1 MEEANEEGAT
11 IIDDEKD
18 STWLYEVLD
27 SIGANDEYRK
37 TIQRSG
43 ITFEIICTFGSE
55 NKKMANYGVGGKWE
69 GTLTPGV
76 KTDFDAISCDDNVIV
91 IEDISKAV
99 QNRYSLLIIRDPRR
113 PAGYVKLQIVRGK
126 VPGTIA
132 DLSFYDSKFKGLF
145 EIDECKRILLTE
157 IIGEHKDKKPYM
169 PRPKNKPAATIG
181 NYNGISI
188 DVVTCYRS
196 KHWPIEA
203 NEWLT
208 RKRCN
213 GWPTK
218 DVINELKLLGYFL
231 VRKGHVLS
239 LEKDF
244 EWRISLTLQERKLI
258 FDLTDVQFK
267 CYVVLKMLNRDIINV
282 ECITSYHWKT
292 CLFYVIEENNLD
304 VWRKANLFQC
314 VKLCITRMLDWVR
327 QGFCPNYF
335 ILSENMFDG
344 RLPHDLRTVS
354 ENKLV
359 KLLGDGFSFLKHVKS
374 DNIRD
379 YFESRRSPE
388 LSQNLRR
395 DSIKAYKDVIWKTN
409 IQTVEAA
416 MYEFCL
422 YLTYEKRTNLIELL
436 WRMLIRIQQ
445 KDHITEHTTEETRRS
460 LSILTPFIYMSL
472 ASNISAMCIHQPNIL
487 GRNFLLLGSYTYFM
501 KGGITGYLK
510 FISVLYALGCYKD
523 CEWFLDQLNEE
534 TIKNSRS
541 YCIGHSYDSI
551 YAAISPT
558 VVNIISISQLSKSTC
573 VSFMPTELPIIPDAV
588 KFEVFKYSTIPLT
601 KSKRE
606 VPETPWCYGAVVDRN
621 IYYCLLKFLIKLKF
635 SGVNLSADDILN
647 TYQIKDLRNVRHPEV
662 AYNLMA
668 WSYFTVGL
676 TPLALEKL
684 TMSWNPLR
692 YLNSFLL
699 VNNSEINYKNNQ
711 SNAANL
717 HAWVILYNTW
727 FTRNSYKFKF
737 CFQCFFFSRTNLN
750 KCSKC
755 KTATY
760 CSEKCQEINWKIHEV
775 VCKVVR
781 KYRNV

>member
-1 MEEANEEGAT
+1 MDEANEEGAT
-11 IIDDEKD
+11 EIDDEKD

-27 SIGANDEYRK
+27 GIGANDDYRK
-37 TIQRSG
+37 TIQQSG

-99 QNRYSLLIIRDPRR
+99 QNRYSLLIVRDPRT

-126 VPGTIA
+126 VPGTIT
-132 DLSFYDSKFKGLF
+132 DFSFYDSKFKGLF

-157 IIGEHKDKKPYM
+157 IIGEHKDNKPYM
-169 PRPKNKPAATIG
+169 PRPKNKPAATIE

-196 KHWPIEA
+196 KEWPVEA
-203 NEWLT
+203 SEWLT
-208 RKRCN
+208 RQRCN

-218 DVINELKLLGYFL
+218 DMINELKSLGYFL

-239 LEKDF
+239 TEQNF

-267 CYVVLKMLNRDIINV
+267 CYVVLKMLNRDIINM

-292 CLFYVIEENNLD
+292 CLFYVIEENNWD

-344 RLPHDLRTVS
+344 KLPHDLRTVS
-354 ENKLV
+354 ENKLL

-374 DNIRD
+374 DKMRD
-379 YFESRRSPE
+379 YFEARRSPE
-388 LSQNLRR
+388 ITHRLRR
-395 DSIKAYKDVIWKTN
+395 DSLKAYKDVIYKTN

-436 WRMLIRIQQ
+436 WHMLVRIQQ
-445 KDHITEHTTEETRRS
+445 TDHITEHTTEETRRS
-460 LSILTPFIYMSL
+460 LLLLTPYIYTSL
-472 ASNISAMCIHQPNIL
+472 ASNISALCIRQPNVQ
-487 GRNFLLLGSYTYFM
+487 
-501 KGGITGYLK
+501 GGLSGYLK
-510 FISVLYALGCYKD
+510 FIYVLYALGCYKE
-523 CEWFLDQLNEE
+523 CKWFLDQLDEE

-551 YAAISPT
+551 YAAISPM
-558 VVNIISISQLSKSTC
+558 VVNIIGMSQLSMSTC

-588 KFEVFKYSTIPLT
+588 KFEVFKYSTIPFN
-601 KSKRE
+601 KRERE
-606 VPETPWCYGAVVDRN
+606 VPTTPWCYGAVVDRN

-635 SGVNLSADDILN
+635 TGVNLSANDILN
-647 TYQIKDLRNVRHPEV
+647 IYQIKDLRNVRHPEV

-668 WSYFTVGL
+668 WSYFIVGL

-717 HAWVILYNTW
+717 HACVILYNTW
-727 FTRNSYKFKF
+727 FSRKSSRFNF
-737 CFQCFFFSRTNLN
+737 CFQCFFVSRKDLK
-750 KCSKC
+750 KCSRC

-760 CSEKCQEINWKIHEV
+760 CSEKCKEINLKIHET
-775 VCKVVR
+775 VCKEVK
-781 KYRNV
+781 KYLNV

>member
-1 MEEANEEGAT
+1 MT
-11 IIDDEKD
+11 
-18 STWLYEVLD
+18 
-27 SIGANDEYRK
+27 
-37 TIQRSG
+37 
-43 ITFEIICTFGSE
+43 
-55 NKKMANYGVGGKWE
+55 
-69 GTLTPGV
+69 GV
-76 KTDFDAISCDDNVIV
+76 KTDFDVIWCDDNVIV

-99 QNRYSLLIIRDPRR
+99 LNRYSLLIIRDPHT

-126 VPGTIA
+126 EPGTITN
-132 DLSFYDSKFKGLF
+132 LSFYDSHFKGLF
-145 EIDECKRILLTE
+145 EIDDCKRILLTE
-157 IIGEHKDKKPYM
+157 IIGEHKDKQTYM

-196 KHWPIEA
+196 KQWPVEA

-208 RKRCN
+208 RQRYN
-213 GWPTK
+213 GWLTK
-218 DVINELKLLGYFL
+218 DVINELKSLGYFL

-239 LEKDF
+239 IEQNF
-244 EWRISLTLQERKLI
+244 EWRISLSLQERKLI

-267 CYVVLKMLNRDIINV
+267 CYVVLKMFNRDIINV
-282 ECITSYHWKT
+282 ECISSYHWKT

-304 VWRKANLFQC
+304 VWRKENLFQC

-335 ILSENMFDG
+335 ILSENMFEG
-344 RLPHDLRTVS
+344 KLPHDLRTLS

-359 KLLGDGFSFLKHVKS
+359 ILLGDGWSFVRHIQS
-374 DNIRD
+374 DNICE
-379 YFESRRSPE
+379 YFKARRSPE
-388 LSQNLRR
+388 LFQSLRI
-395 DSIKAYKDVIWKTN
+395 DSIKVYKNVINKMN
-409 IQTVEAA
+409 IRIVEAA

-422 YLTYEKRTNLIELL
+422 YLTYEKRTNLIELHWL
-436 WRMLIRIQQ
+436 MLDRIQQ
-445 KDHITEHTTEETRRS
+445 NKHITEHTTEETRFS
-460 LSILTPFIYMSL
+460 LSILKPFIYMSL

-523 CEWFLDQLNEE
+523 CEWFLDQLDEE
-534 TIKNSRS
+534 IIKNSRS

-551 YAAISPT
+551 YAEISPMA
-558 VVNIISISQLSKSTC
+558 VNSIGISQLSKSSC

-588 KFEVFKYSTIPLT
+588 KFEVFKYSTISLT
-601 KSKRE
+601 KSERE
-606 VPETPWCYGAVVDRN
+606 VPKTPWSYGAVVDRN

-635 SGVNLSADDILN
+635 NGVNLSADDIHN
-647 TYQIKDLRNVRHPEV
+647 IFQIKDLRNVRHPEV
-662 AYNLMA
+662 AYNLLA
-668 WSYFTVGL
+668 WSYFTAGF

-692 YLNSFLL
+692 YLIAYLK

-717 HAWVILYNTW
+717 HALVILYNTW
-727 FTRNSYKFKF
+727 FTRKLSRFNF
-737 CFQCFFFSRTNLN
+737 CSQCFLYSNINL
-750 KCSKC
+750 KTCGKC

-760 CSEKCQEINWKIHEV
+760 CSEKCQEINRMIHEA
-775 VCKVVR
+775 VCKEVS
-781 KYRNV
+781 KYHNV